1 MNFVSRAEDQPWSPF
16 PVQDWSTLPEDPL
29 AYTAV
34 DPSWAPPRAGRPW
47 WLPLVVLAVVG
58 ALIGGAAFAWNT
70 VGFTTP
76 RTAATA
82 FLPAD
87 GSAVYEAV
95 ETTRGSATERSSQV
109 TESARF
115 RGVTGLLSTDSAF
128 GSKLFAEVGQQ
139 TDTVQIWRTISTG
152 YDDPAAPYPTTRM
165 YRANGA
171 VELLGETAPTGG
183 YVYRPAL
190 VELPANVAAGSH
202 WTGSGAA
209 NDVLDYQAD
218 LRAAAGDGDCLEV
231 TGEVRYTTR
240 KGQPARTAAVQR
252 TWCRNRGLVAT
263 SESYADLMT
272 RTTQTTTALP
282 QPPDTRGPLPRWT
295 APDTWT
301 EHKLDSISIDP
312 TFGEGPMSGAT
323 KALAPVRTESGLV
336 VRATDATN
344 DVVAFTPKTPS
355 AWVSAWRAHV
365 PGQILTLRAFGNVI
379 LVATSTRQLVA
390 YSDLGIR
397 LWHRDLDEI
406 ASAPPVRVD
415 DSDVVVTDL
424 AGNVRRLA
432 LATGAEAWQ
441 HRLGA
446 DVTVSPAVGR
456 GLVVAMDR
464 GGTVSALDGATGHRR
479 WTKEL
484 EGKGAGFVGGTLV
497 VLQDQTAHGL
507 DPTSGERR
515 WLRPFVGTFT
525 ELAPLADRLALATE
539 GATVLLDEAGRVTA
553 GLPGYLRLT
562 LSADRLVGWGAREA
576 EVFDASGTVG
586 RRWPLPDLTL
596 AVQNRPAVAL
606 PEGVLLAN
614 NDWTFTIWNDGR

>member
-1 MNFVSRAEDQPWSPF
+1 MSRAEDQPWSPF

-29 AYTAV
+29 AYSAV
-34 DPSWAPPRAGRPW
+34 DPSWAPPRPDRPW
-47 WLPLVVLAVVG
+47 WLPLVVLALVG
-58 ALIGGAAFAWNT
+58 ALIGGATFAWNT

-87 GSAVYEAV
+87 GTAVYEVV
-95 ETTRGSATERSSQV
+95 ETTRESATERSSQV

-128 GSKLFAEVGQQ
+128 GSKLFAEVGEQ
-139 TDTVQIWRTISTG
+139 TDTVQIWRTISTV

-171 VELLGETAPTGG
+171 VELLGETGPTGG

-190 VELPANVAAGSH
+190 VELPADVAADSR
-202 WTGSGAA
+202 WTGNGAA
-209 NDVLDYQAD
+209 SDVLDYQAD
-218 LRAAAGDGDCLEV
+218 FRAAAGDDDCVEV

-240 KGQPARTAAVQR
+240 QGQPARTVTLQR
-252 TWCRNRGLVAT
+252 TWCRNRGLVAAT
-263 SESYADLMT
+263 ESHADLVT
-272 RTTQTTTALP
+272 RTTQTATTPP

-295 APDTWT
+295 APDSWT

-312 TFGEGPMSGAT
+312 AFGEGPMSGTT

-336 VRATDATN
+336 VRATAATN
-344 DVVAFTPKTPS
+344 DVIAFTPKTRS

-379 LVATSTRQLVA
+379 LVATSARQLVA

-406 ASAPPVRVD
+406 ASAPPIRVSD
-415 DSDVVVTDL
+415 GDVVVADL

-432 LATGAEAWQ
+432 LTTGAEAWQ
-441 HRLGA
+441 HRLSA
-446 DVTVSPAVGR
+446 DVTVPPAVGR

-464 GGTVSALDGATGHRR
+464 GGTVTALDEASGQRR

-507 DPTSGERR
+507 DPTSGDRR

-525 ELAPLADRLALATE
+525 ELAPLADRLVLASE
-539 GATVLLDEAGRVTA
+539 SATVLLDDAGRVTA
-553 GLPGYLRLT
+553 RLSGYLRLT
-562 LSADRLVGWGAREA
+562 LSADRLVGWGTREA
-576 EVFDASGTVG
+576 EVVDASGSVS

-596 AVQNRPAVAL
+596 AVQDRPAVAL
-606 PEGVLLAN
+606 PEGVLLPH
-614 NDWTFTIWNDGR
+614 NDWTFTIWNDER